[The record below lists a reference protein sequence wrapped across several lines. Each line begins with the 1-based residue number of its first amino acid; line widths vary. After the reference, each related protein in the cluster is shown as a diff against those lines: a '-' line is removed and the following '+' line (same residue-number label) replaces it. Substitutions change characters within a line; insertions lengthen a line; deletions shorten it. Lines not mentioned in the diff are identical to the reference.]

1 MPRTMVFV
9 SYLKARPFWKTL
21 KDDCTVLNEAVYTC
35 KCYRENLAT
44 TGPVTIED
52 YDVISLSM
60 KAKINYIFLI
70 SQYMIGTY
78 FTEVQKISQNTAYKT
93 SGIV

>member
-21 KDDCTVLNEAVYTC
+21 KDGYTVLNEAVYTC

-44 TGPVTIED
+44 TGPVTIEY